1 MRRTEI
7 TKLLIPIK
15 TDCVQVQMFTEDW
28 ADNTTV
34 TGMSDLG
41 LPDRNLQGKSEARE
55 LGWRL
60 SCQRYSGQFLV
71 AALSLLGFLSPI
83 LMLILPHAD
92 FLNMRNSQ
100 LKCEVDCDG
109 LLISFSFKLLILAVG
124 TWAVFYRPP
133 RASLPRIH
141 LFRALVTLLLFVF
154 LLSFWLFYSV
164 RLVEQRRRIQ
174 YPDIVKY
181 ATSLLDS
188 LLFLH
193 YLALLLLELRH
204 SGQPQYLVKVVRSPD
219 GESRSFPLGKLSI
232 QRAAAHI
239 LEQYYTQFPIYNPY
253 LDQIPGKNKKQDNYK
268 YYDVDGMGHLT
279 PHLSDKVSH
288 RNPS

>member
-1 MRRTEI
+1 
-7 TKLLIPIK
+7 
-15 TDCVQVQMFTEDW
+15 MFTEDW

-109 LLISFSFKLLILAVG
+109 LLISFSFKLLVLALG
-124 TWAVFYRPP
+124 SWAVFYRAP
-133 RASLPRIH
+133 RATLPRIH
-141 LFRALVTLLLFVF
+141 LFR
-154 LLSFWLFYSV
+154 
-164 RLVEQRRRIQ
+164 
-174 YPDIVKY
+174 
-181 ATSLLDS
+181 
-188 LLFLH
+188 
-193 YLALLLLELRH
+193 
-204 SGQPQYLVKVVRSPD
+204 
-219 GESRSFPLGKLSI
+219 
-232 QRAAAHI
+232 
-239 LEQYYTQFPIYNPY
+239 
-253 LDQIPGKNKKQDNYK
+253 
-268 YYDVDGMGHLT
+268 
-279 PHLSDKVSH
+279 
-288 RNPS
+288 